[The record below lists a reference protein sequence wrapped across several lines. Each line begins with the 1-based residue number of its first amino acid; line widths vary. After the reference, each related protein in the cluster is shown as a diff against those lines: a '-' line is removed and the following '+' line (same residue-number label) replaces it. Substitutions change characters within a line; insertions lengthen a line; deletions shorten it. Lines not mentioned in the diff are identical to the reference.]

1 MQIHEASTG
10 AVLSISDHQPK
21 KLEIQLLS
29 QSVFWYS
36 LLLGTYIYRMV
47 ASIIHFQLKKK
58 KRTEIRDR
66 AASIALL
73 FLGIVLGFSC
83 LSKHQVLQ

>member
-10 AVLSISDHQPK
+10 AVISISDHQPK

-36 LLLGTYIYRMV
+36 LLLGTYIYRMI
-47 ASIIHFQLKKK
+47 ASIIHFKKK
-58 KRTEIRDR
+58 KQPEIQ
-66 AASIALL
+66 IQIEQLPLL
-73 FLGIVLGFSC
+73 LYSYVL
-83 LSKHQVLQ
+83 LPE

>member
-29 QSVFWYS
+29 QSVFWFS
-36 LLLGTYIYRMV
+36 LLLGTYIYRMI
-47 ASIIHFQLKKK
+47 ASIIHLKKK
-58 KRTEIRDR
+58 KKKSEIQ
-66 AASIALL
+66 IEQLPLL
-73 FLGIVLGFSC
+73 FYSWVLFLDS
-83 LSKHQVLQ
+83 VA

>member
-36 LLLGTYIYRMV
+36 LLLGTYIYRMI
-47 ASIIHFQLKKK
+47 ASIIHLKKK
-58 KRTEIRDR
+58 KKNQKYR
-66 AASIALL
+66 
-73 FLGIVLGFSC
+73 
-83 LSKHQVLQ
+83 

>member
-58 KRTEIRDR
+58 KKEQKYEIEQLP
-66 AASIALL
+66 LL
-73 FLGIVLGFSC
+73 FYS
-83 LSKHQVLQ
+83 